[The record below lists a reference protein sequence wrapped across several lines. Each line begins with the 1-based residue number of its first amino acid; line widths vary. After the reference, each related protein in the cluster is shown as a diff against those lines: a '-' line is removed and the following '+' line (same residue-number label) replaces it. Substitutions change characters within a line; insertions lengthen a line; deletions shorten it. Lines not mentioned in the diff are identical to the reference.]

1 MGCNLRV
8 DLISFLGLAACL
20 VSMLTCSS
28 NSQLIMILLEAAGM
42 YLEKYSHLHM
52 CALSKTLASLV
63 YTAQF
68 TMSDIDIYGRLF
80 LILSEYIY
88 YIILFFFKVKQVF
101 VT

>member
-1 MGCNLRV
+1 
-8 DLISFLGLAACL
+8 
-20 VSMLTCSS
+20 
-28 NSQLIMILLEAAGM
+28 MILLEAAGM

-88 YIILFFFKVKQVF
+88 YIILFFFSKLSKCLLPKLNKMI
-101 VT
+101 TER